1 MFNPPTGP
9 TNGAEYTY
17 GNVVWQYQNPP
28 GVWNIKDGT
37 LVGTDGVGVS
47 GFRLIG
53 NDLYFHYVYPGGVT
67 SSEINLG
74 TVVGAGTIDG
84 GLTFNFPFNNS
95 SVRVSLGETVNIQ
108 ATGSVRA
115 FVEGDGK
122 TIRIDNRIATVNL
135 TGVASYNTTDFTLS
149 TAGRVSLN
157 QDKAVLAIRDS
168 FNTSD
173 TWASRDTIRITG
185 GNGIETH
192 ITQLSNSLNQ
202 FVGVFEIRGIT
213 ASYTNRGIA
222 SFRNND
228 FVVVDG
234 AVSLTGNIV
243 NSVNGKTGSVA
254 LPLANTSGTTGVA
267 SFKAGDFTVS
277 TAGEVGLTSNVV
289 NRIQV
294 GANSLTGNVVFNG
307 TKLNITTAG
316 PVVLFEVPVATL
328 TTPGFASTMGVASF
342 NINDFSIDNQGVLS
356 ITSGAFVRQINGAT
370 GNLLVGAGDDKIV
383 FTNPTGLTTSPNF
396 VFDGRALTFG
406 GANTSMTVTG
416 PTFAFGDLTKVKGGV
431 YTMFSEQATA
441 WTESGSNTIQID
453 LEDGTIQKVK
463 KTNASG
469 LLTVTVGSGG
479 WSNVPDT
486 VQSVVVYVQ
495 QIGTGYTG
503 QFHSSII
510 ADRRVPMFGVT
521 GGIDVF
527 TISRYAVTN
536 STGLTMGFS
545 IAVGLTGSGIAF

>member
-95 SVRVSLGETVNIQ
+95 SVRVSLGDTVNIQ

-135 TGVASYNTTDFTLS
+135 TGVASYNSTDFTLN

-173 TWASRDTIRITG
+173 TWALRDTIRITG
-185 GNGIETH
+185 GNGIETQ
-192 ITQLSNSLNQ
+192 ITQLSTSLNGY
-202 FVGVFEIRGIT
+202 VGVFEIRGIT

-254 LPLANTSGTTGVA
+254 LPQANTSGQTGVA
-267 SFKAGDFTVS
+267 SFRAGEFTVS
-277 TAGEVGLTSNVV
+277 DAGVVGLTSNIV
-289 NRIQV
+289 NSV
-294 GANSLTGNVVFNG
+294 NGMTGALTIATG
-307 TKLNITTAG
+307 T
-316 PVVLFEVPVATL
+316 
-328 TTPGFASTMGVASF
+328 GFAAAVNASKTVTLYANTATYSGGVLGSASF
-342 NINDFSIDNQGVLS
+342 NSNDFTVVNGAVSL
-356 ITSGAFVRQINGAT
+356 TSAAFVRQINGAT

-396 VFDGRALTFG
+396 VFDGRTLTFG
-406 GANTSMTVTG
+406 GANTQMTITG
-416 PTFAFGDLTKVKGGV
+416 PTFAFGDLTQVKGGV

-441 WTESGSNTIQID
+441 WTENGGNTIQID
-453 LEDGTIQKVK
+453 LADGTIQKIK
-463 KTNASG
+463 KSNSSG
-469 LLTVTVGSGG
+469 KLTVTVGTPG
-479 WSNVPDT
+479 WSNVPDK

-503 QFHSSII
+503 EFHSSII
-510 ADRRVPMFGVT
+510 ADRSVPMFGVT

>member
-17 GNVVWQYQNPP
+17 GDVVWQYQNPP

-95 SVRVSLGETVNIQ
+95 SVRVSLGDTVNIQ

-122 TIRIDNRIATVNL
+122 TIRIDNRLATVNL
-135 TGVASYNTTDFTLS
+135 TGVASFNSTDFTV
-149 TAGRVSLN
+149 TTGRVSL
-157 QDKAVLAIRDS
+157 DTSRTTWTLRDS
-168 FNTSD
+168 KNAVETVAF
-173 TWASRDTIRITG
+173 RDTLAITG
-185 GNGIETH
+185 GRGIETV
-192 ITQLSNSLNQ
+192 LSTGL
-202 FVGVFEIRGIT
+202 GTLAPVFSVLGIT
-213 ASYTNRGIA
+213 ASNTTIGVA
-222 SFRNND
+222 SFNAGD
-228 FVVVDG
+228 FTVTSG
-234 AVSLTGNIV
+234 QVSLTAGIV
-243 NSVNGKTGSVA
+243 NSVNGKTGNV
-254 LPLANTSGTTGVA
+254 LIPLAKTDGTTGVA
-267 SFKAGDFTVS
+267 SFKSGDFTVS
-277 TAGEVGLTSNVV
+277 TAGEVSLTSGIVTSIEGV
-289 NRIQV
+289 TGAV
-294 GANSLTGNVVFNG
+294 GFLSANSNLSVSVSGKSVSLTVPNATNSSSGAASF
-307 TKLNITTAG
+307 KAG
-316 PVVLFEVPVATL
+316 DFT
-328 TTPGFASTMGVASF
+328 VAS
-342 NINDFSIDNQGVLS
+342 GVVSL
-356 ITSGAFVRQINGAT
+356 TSGLVNTINGAT
-370 GNLLVGAGDDKIV
+370 GTVLAGAGDDKIV
-383 FTNPTGLTTSPNF
+383 FTNPTGLTASPNF
-396 VFDGRALTFG
+396 LFDGTALTFG

-416 PTFAFGDLTKVKGGV
+416 PTFAFGDLTTVKGGV

-479 WSNVPDT
+479 WSNVPNT

-536 STGLTMGFS
+536 TTGLTMGFS
-545 IAVGLTGSGIAF
+545 VAVGLTGSGIAF